1 MTKPG
6 FPFVHILDRNVHA
19 RSVVLLSQRVQIS
32 LHYFQFQAKI
42 NYYRFSLNFYSL
54 KCNFERPI
62 FKNFGKKKE
71 RKLYA
76 RDARRWPEP
85 ENCAAP
91 SSRNPEY
98 PSKST
103 RRNWW
108 WRISRDLRL
117 LPPAKILNSES
128 SRKQEKIRR
137 ERGIV
142 SRFRFKKKK
151 KRIRLTESSLF
162 TPVVNR
168 TLPGG
173 VFSGMLVWW
182 SLRINLTGNL
192 PPNL

>member
-117 LPPAKILNSES
+117 PPPAKILNSES

-142 SRFRFKKKK
+142 SRFWFKKKK
-151 KRIRLTESSLF
+151 KESDLRNLAYSPLSLTEHF
-162 TPVVNR
+162 PEECF
-168 TLPGG
+168 PGCWFDDPF
-173 VFSGMLVWW
+173 V
-182 SLRINLTGNL
+182 
-192 PPNL
+192 